1 MELFISDLDGTLL
14 NGNAEVTEFTRDTL
28 NRLMAK
34 GLNFTAATARTL
46 ASAGKILS
54 GLNLKLPVILM
65 NGVLIYDMAE
75 KKYVKINSLSREL
88 CGLIIGLSKELGLE
102 PFMYSV
108 SDNQL
113 ATRYERLIL
122 PAMKSFYN
130 ERREKYYKSFT
141 QVTDLS
147 QYIDNVI
154 YFTFI
159 AEKEKLNITY
169 YYDVYDP
176 KLWYLEVFSSVASKE
191 RGVRYLREN
200 YGFDFVTAFGDNT
213 NDLPMFKA
221 ADKRVAVKN
230 ACKEVLEGC
239 DEVTGTNEEDGVAEY
254 LMKTFERN

>member
-54 GLNLKLPVILM
+54 GLDLKLPVILM

-75 KKYVKINSLSREL
+75 KKYVKINSLSSEL
-88 CGLIIGLSKELGLE
+88 CGLIISLSKGLGLE

-113 ATRYERLIL
+113 STRYERLIS
-122 PAMKSFYN
+122 PAMKSFYK

-141 QVTDLS
+141 QVSDLS

-159 AEKEKLNITY
+159 AEKEKLVPLYDTLKENEKLNIT
-169 YYDVYDP
+169 
-176 KLWYLEVFSSVASKE
+176 LL
-191 RGVRYLREN
+191 L
-200 YGFDFVTAFGDNT
+200 
-213 NDLPMFKA
+213 
-221 ADKRVAVKN
+221 
-230 ACKEVLEGC
+230 
-239 DEVTGTNEEDGVAEY
+239 
-254 LMKTFERN
+254 

>member
-1 MELFISDLDGTLL
+1 
-14 NGNAEVTEFTRDTL
+14 
-28 NRLMAK
+28 
-34 GLNFTAATARTL
+34 
-46 ASAGKILS
+46 
-54 GLNLKLPVILM
+54 
-65 NGVLIYDMAE
+65 
-75 KKYVKINSLSREL
+75 
-88 CGLIIGLSKELGLE
+88 
-102 PFMYSV
+102 MYSV

-159 AEKEKLNITY
+159 AEKEKLVPLYDALKENEKLNITY

-176 KLWYLEVFSSVASKE
+176 KLWYLEVFSSAASKE
-191 RGVRYLREN
+191 QGVRYLREN

-213 NDLPMFKA
+213 NDLPMFKV

-254 LMKTFERN
+254 LLKTFERN